1 MTKFL
6 RTTAAAAALLLTAT
20 PALAAPVGPSDRN
33 ATATARIVKPLTLT
47 WVQDLNLG
55 TVLLSGAGA
64 WAGAVVSISRAGA
77 FSCANANVVCSGANQ
92 VARYNVTGTNNQTV
106 TITAP
111 GVTLVNQ
118 NDNTKTL
125 PMSVDSPGTVA
136 LSNSGNTGVDFSLG
150 GSITVASTTTDGVY
164 LGTFNVTVD
173 Y

>member
-6 RTTAAAAALLLTAT
+6 RTAAATAALLLTAT

-47 WVQDLNLG
+47 HVQDLNLG
-55 TVLLSGAGA
+55 TVLLSGTGA
-64 WAGAVVSISRAGA
+64 WAGAVVSISRGGV
-77 FSCANANVVCSGANQ
+77 FSCANANVVCSGTNQ
-92 VARYNVTGTNNQTV
+92 VAKYNVTGTNNQTV
-106 TITAP
+106 TISAP
-111 GVTLVNQ
+111 NVTLTNQ

-125 PMSVDSPGTVA
+125 LMTVDSPGTLA
-136 LSNSGNTGVDFSLG
+136 LSNSGNTGVDFPLG